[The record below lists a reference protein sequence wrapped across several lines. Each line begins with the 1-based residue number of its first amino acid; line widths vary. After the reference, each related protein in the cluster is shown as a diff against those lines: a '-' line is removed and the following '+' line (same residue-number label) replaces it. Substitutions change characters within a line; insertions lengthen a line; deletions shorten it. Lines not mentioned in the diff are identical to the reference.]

1 MSTSVSNLVDNL
13 SEILK
18 KNANRAWKEKKID
31 QNVILSGLK
40 IIDSITDAKNVEKKC
55 SKLINEAIKIFPTAS
70 ILQRQP

>member
-70 ILQRQP
+70 I

>member
-1 MSTSVSNLVDNL
+1 MSTSLSNLVDNF

>member
-1 MSTSVSNLVDNL
+1 MSTSLSNPVDNL

>member
-1 MSTSVSNLVDNL
+1 MSISVSNLVDNL

>member
-18 KNANRAWKEKKID
+18 KNANRTWKEKKID

>member
-1 MSTSVSNLVDNL
+1 MSTSLSNLVDNL

-18 KNANRAWKEKKID
+18 KNANRTWKEKKID

>member
-1 MSTSVSNLVDNL
+1 MSTSLSNLVDNL

>member
-40 IIDSITDAKNVEKKC
+40 IIDSITDAKNVEKNC